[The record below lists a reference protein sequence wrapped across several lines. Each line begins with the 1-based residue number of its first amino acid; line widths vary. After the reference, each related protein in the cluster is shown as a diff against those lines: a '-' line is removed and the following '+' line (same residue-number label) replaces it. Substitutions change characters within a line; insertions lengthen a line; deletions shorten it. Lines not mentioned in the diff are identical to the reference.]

1 MYDEMANFPQRTAR
15 AEPMGDEVFAPRGGA
30 AKGFGGGGVGLRQTR
45 AFPRHE
51 PANFSNGLIVCPR
64 DA

>member
-1 MYDEMANFPQRTAR
+1 MLNDGGRSLR
-15 AEPMGDEVFAPRGGA
+15 ARGGA
-30 AKGFGGGGVGLRQTR
+30 SKDFGGGGVGLRQTR

-51 PANFSNGLIVCPR
+51 PASFSNGVIVRPR

>member
-1 MYDEMANFPQRTAR
+1 
-15 AEPMGDEVFAPRGGA
+15 MGDEVFAPRGGA

-51 PANFSNGLIVCPR
+51 PASFSNGVIVRPR